1 MKEKF
6 HAAARFLRKI
16 GSERRIRMGKYIVKR
31 LIMAVG
37 VLMGVSLLV
46 FVLLDLAP
54 GDPARLILGETAT
67 AEAVSRLRLE
77 LGLDQPMLVR
87 WFKYVTAI
95 LTRGDFGAS
104 YKSGMPVVLEIM
116 TRFMTTINFAL
127 VVFAFA
133 VLVGIPMGIL
143 SAIKRGSWIDTVCTS
158 IAMIFMAIPGFWLG
172 LMLIYVFAFMLG
184 VLPVSGW
191 YGPRYWIMPCVTMG
205 AFQAASLMKTTRA
218 SVLDVTRQDYIST
231 ARAKGLK
238 ENRVIYHHMLINA
251 LIPIVTSLGA
261 MLGQLL
267 GGAMVIEQVFAV
279 PGLGKFLIESL
290 QNRDYPVVQ
299 AGVLLISAVYS
310 IVILITD
317 ILYAY
322 IDPRLRSMYV
332 GGKKNRG

>member
-31 LIMAVG
+31 LIMAGG

-116 TRFMTTINFAL
+116 T
-127 VVFAFA
+127 
-133 VLVGIPMGIL
+133 
-143 SAIKRGSWIDTVCTS
+143 
-158 IAMIFMAIPGFWLG
+158 
-172 LMLIYVFAFMLG
+172 
-184 VLPVSGW
+184 
-191 YGPRYWIMPCVTMG
+191 
-205 AFQAASLMKTTRA
+205 
-218 SVLDVTRQDYIST
+218 
-231 ARAKGLK
+231 
-238 ENRVIYHHMLINA
+238 
-251 LIPIVTSLGA
+251 
-261 MLGQLL
+261 
-267 GGAMVIEQVFAV
+267 
-279 PGLGKFLIESL
+279 
-290 QNRDYPVVQ
+290 
-299 AGVLLISAVYS
+299 
-310 IVILITD
+310 
-317 ILYAY
+317 
-322 IDPRLRSMYV
+322 
-332 GGKKNRG
+332 